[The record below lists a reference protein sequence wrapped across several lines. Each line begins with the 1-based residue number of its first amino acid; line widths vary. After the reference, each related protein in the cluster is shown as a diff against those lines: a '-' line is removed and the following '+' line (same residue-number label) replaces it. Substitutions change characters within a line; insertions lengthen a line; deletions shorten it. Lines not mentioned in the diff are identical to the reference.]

1 MRPTLFDVLDGEAAS
16 LTRRATP
23 GAPLSESG
31 LSESIARNLRRLFNT
46 RQGTVF
52 HLPDYG
58 LPDPSTILR
67 DAPDSVEVLRDALR
81 ETVRR
86 YEPRLDRVHVQ
97 VQALDPYRM
106 ELGFSVS
113 GEIAPGRRLR
123 FNTTFGSQTAVI
135 VRPT

>member
-1 MRPTLFDVLDGEAAS
+1 MRPTLFDVLDGSAES

-31 LSESIARNLRRLFNT
+31 LAESIARNLRRLFNT

-81 ETVRR
+81 EVVRR

-97 VQALDPYRM
+97 VQEIDPYRM

-113 GEIAPGRRLR
+113 GETAPGRRLR
-123 FNTTFGSQTAVI
+123 FDTTFGSQTAVT
-135 VRPT
+135 VHPT